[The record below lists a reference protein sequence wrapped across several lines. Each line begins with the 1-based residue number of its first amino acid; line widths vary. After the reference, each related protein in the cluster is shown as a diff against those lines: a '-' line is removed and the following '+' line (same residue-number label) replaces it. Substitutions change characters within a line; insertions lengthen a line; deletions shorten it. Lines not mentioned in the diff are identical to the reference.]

1 MVQHFLHQNYQIVKF
16 YKNQKSEL
24 KCHQELENQKN
35 QQKINFD
42 QNFGQNNFWEPD
54 F

>member
-1 MVQHFLHQNYQIVKF
+1 MPARKP
-16 YKNQKSEL
+16 KS
-24 KCHQELENQKN
+24 KN

-42 QNFGQNNFWEPD
+42 QNFSENNFWESD